1 MRKIQIGLGQIDLA
15 KLNLK
20 KVAIPVALMVLAGLS
35 YYAPERSQQ
44 IKLTSS
50 YPATVCPAI
59 GNKVSSI
66 AALTSS
72 KINRRSIDGSSKRL
86 NPGKSSVIPMKN
98 DAILVEGNP
107 GTSLTFANN
116 GWKAVVPCS
125 VSNGEQWFIGGSGAL
140 TSKSFLY
147 ISNSGFSQ
155 SVVDI
160 EIFTPNGLLE
170 PREVSIPQNS
180 TRKIAIDSLVPG
192 EEAIAIAV
200 KTKSGRVSSYLFDER
215 KKGLKSLGADFVA
228 PSATARKV
236 VTIPA
241 ITGLLDKLVT
251 NTNSVTHTLR
261 LLVPASID
269 ANIDVTVNSN
279 DGNFIPIGL
288 SQLEVKSQRLISI
301 PLTFAPTGQ
310 PFSVIVESDQPIF
323 ASVFSNFTY
332 GKSSEIAWATGADEL
347 SKWSVNL
354 TGSRPILNF
363 VGDRIDVQI
372 SATGTNG
379 KKITKKVTGT
389 NFQTWR
395 APTGLNRLEVTANR
409 GGISGGVIFLPE
421 VGKIGTSYLPMNNGA
436 NLETASEP
444 ISDARVISRG

>member
-15 KLNLK
+15 RLDLK
-20 KVAIPVALMVLAGLS
+20 KVAIPLALVVLAGLS

-395 APTGLNRLEVTANR
+395 TPTGLNRLEVIANR

>member
-1 MRKIQIGLGQIDLA
+1 MRKIQINLGKIDLA
-15 KLNLK
+15 KLDLK
-20 KVAIPVALMVLAGLS
+20 KVAIPAAILVLASLS

-147 ISNSGFSQ
+147 ISNSGFSE
-155 SVVDI
+155 SAVDI

-192 EEAIAIAV
+192 EEAIAIAL

-323 ASVFSNFTY
+323 ASVFSNFAY
-332 GKSSEIAWATGADEL
+332 GKSNEIAWATGADEL

-372 SATGTNG
+372 SATGING

-409 GGISGGVIFLPE
+409 GGVSGGVIFLPE

-444 ISDARVISRG
+444 ISDARVITRG

>member
-1 MRKIQIGLGQIDLA
+1 MRKIQINLGKIDLA
-15 KLNLK
+15 KLDLK
-20 KVAIPVALMVLAGLS
+20 KVAIPAAILVLASLS

-72 KINRRSIDGSSKRL
+72 KINRRSIDGISKRL

-192 EEAIAIAV
+192 EEAIAIAL

-379 KKITKKVTGT
+379 KKITKRVTGT

-409 GGISGGVIFLPE
+409 GGVSGGVIFLPE

-444 ISDARVISRG
+444 ISDARVITRG

>member
-1 MRKIQIGLGQIDLA
+1 MRKIQINLSKIDLA
-15 KLNLK
+15 KLDLK
-20 KVAIPVALMVLAGLS
+20 KVAIPLALVVLASLS

-86 NPGKSSVIPMKN
+86 NPGRSSVIPMKN

-155 SVVDI
+155 SAVDI

-228 PSATARKV
+228 PVATARKV
-236 VTIPA
+236 VTLPA

-301 PLTFAPTGQ
+301 PLTFAPTSQ